1 MEHIVQFAIGIDD
14 KAIQNRIEEYAYKD
28 VLDKITTETMDTI
41 FAHMNAY
48 SRENMCK
55 TMMEDALQSFLE
67 ERKDE
72 IIDKA
77 ANMLATLPEGDQTP
91 ESVLFR
97 AKDPTSPLMAGMA
110 GEILAAG
117 APVVIFD
124 ASGEAPVPGAATVAV
139 RPATGMAAVF
149 ALLPAAQTLMVA
161 FAAERVENAGT
172 PVRSN
177 KITRSE

>member
-1 MEHIVQFAIGIDD
+1 MSYQSVFAPALFAGRTVLVTGGGSGIGRCTAHELAALGAQVVLIGRTLA
-14 KAIQNRIEEYAYKD
+14 KLHD
-28 VLDKITTETMDTI
+28 V
-41 FAHMNAY
+41 
-48 SRENMCK
+48 
-55 TMMEDALQSFLE
+55 
-67 ERKDE
+67 
-72 IIDKA
+72 
-77 ANMLATLPEGDQTP
+77 
-91 ESVLFR
+91 
-97 AKDPTSPLMAGMA
+97 A

-124 ASGEAPVPGAATVAV
+124 ASGEAPVPGAVTVAV
-139 RPATGMAAVF
+139 KPAAGMAATF

>member
-1 MEHIVQFAIGIDD
+1 
-14 KAIQNRIEEYAYKD
+14 
-28 VLDKITTETMDTI
+28 
-41 FAHMNAY
+41 
-48 SRENMCK
+48 
-55 TMMEDALQSFLE
+55 
-67 ERKDE
+67 
-72 IIDKA
+72 
-77 ANMLATLPEGDQTP
+77 
-91 ESVLFR
+91 
-97 AKDPTSPLMAGMA
+97 MA

-124 ASGEAPVPGAATVAV
+124 ASGEAPVPGAVTVAV
-139 RPATGMAAVF
+139 KPAAGMAATF